1 MRPRLLSAGS
11 GTSPLS
17 RPSARP
23 PPSGSGPSETV
34 DRSSAR
40 YPFFLTPHEHR
51 GKKCPLFLVCV
62 GVGVGPVLTGRTLR
76 LFHLPHEEAVMR
88 RFLTVVASVFVILV
102 LLAPYADAQQTTAAG
117 PSPKVTINGV
127 IDNVTSWSR
136 NMSLA
141 DVNLTR
147 VDKEWY
153 ARTRARPDIT
163 GELGTTKFVLGLE
176 LDYTWGST
184 CPNGQDVNVRCSNEA
199 GFGVPS

>member
-1 MRPRLLSAGS
+1 
-11 GTSPLS
+11 
-17 RPSARP
+17 
-23 PPSGSGPSETV
+23 
-34 DRSSAR
+34 
-40 YPFFLTPHEHR
+40 
-51 GKKCPLFLVCV
+51 
-62 GVGVGPVLTGRTLR
+62 
-76 LFHLPHEEAVMR
+76 MR

-102 LLAPYADAQQTTAAG
+102 LLAPYAGAQTTPAG
-117 PSPKVTINGV
+117 PTPKVTINGV

-176 LDYTWGST
+176 MDMTWGQS
-184 CPNGQDVNVRCSNEA
+184 CPNQDSFHRCAIEGTRSEEHTSELQSRQYLVCRLLLEKKKTKSKTYHITYTA
-199 GFGVPS
+199 